1 MKPWRIPVVWQM
13 SGTVTVVADTLEE
26 AIKLAKDE
34 DNTIPLPNNG
44 SYLDD
49 SWELAS
55 EDVAMI
61 REYYNGNQE
70 D

>member
-1 MKPWRIPVVWQM
+1 MRPWRIPVVWQM
-13 SGTVTVVADTLEE
+13 AGTVMVVADTLEE

-34 DNTIPLPNNG
+34 DNTIPLPDNG

-55 EDVAMI
+55 EDVATI